1 MEIFRRLGLADK
13 IRAAGLPSH
22 VPMDVFIILAMNAP
36 PLLSQHYPSVDE
48 ARAEIRACNDGTRPL
63 EPYQLISQYT
73 LEPLLKAEAEALPS
87 VTVRYGCQF
96 LSFEQDDGGVS
107 VRLSNIDGTT
117 EVLRA
122 AYLVGCDGGA
132 SAVRKQLN

>member
-22 VPMDVFIILAMNAP
+22 VPMDVFIILAMNTP

-73 LEPLLKAEAEALPS
+73 LEPLLKSEVEALPS
-87 VTVRYGCQF
+87 VTVRYGHEL
-96 LSFEQDDGGVS
+96 LSFTQDAGS
-107 VRLSNIDGTT
+107 VTATGPIPEWLFT
-117 EVLRA
+117 EAGRA
-122 AYLVGCDGGA
+122 HPG
-132 SAVRKQLN
+132 